1 MNKFIM
7 MKAKKWSKWVWVKAK
22 NNPMYS
28 IPLVLIVAYFIW
40 KQFMANYTGANVI
53 TASDVTKYQPDAFGF
68 GIASTDTEAVN
79 FFAQTTNDILRQ
91 LRVEWWQT
99 YKTNVFTDITVLNTA
114 EMVDTKV
121 NLDQFER
128 AGVYLFL
135 GRFLCPALT
144 KFRHETEKDRFERMG
159 EFYMSEYN
167 KEWRTILEDGVE
179 YDETG
184 DGTIQ
189 VSEREPLHGFRRL
202 TR

>member
-1 MNKFIM
+1 
-7 MKAKKWSKWVWVKAK
+7 
-22 NNPMYS
+22 
-28 IPLVLIVAYFIW
+28 
-40 KQFMANYTGANVI
+40 MANYTGANVI
-53 TASDVTKYQPDAFGF
+53 TADDVTKYQPDAFGF

-99 YKTNVFTDITVLNTA
+99 YKTNIFTDITVLNTA

-135 GRFLCPALT
+135 GRFFCPALT
-144 KFRHETEKDRFERMG
+144 KFRPETEKDRFERMA
-159 EFYMSEYN
+159 EYYMSEYN
-167 KEWRTILEDGVE
+167 KEWRTVLEDGVE